1 MKNILYMIII
11 ALTFTACTPSSLD
24 IASTKEISIKIDSQ
38 PYLFS
43 KDIKSAKRLGF
54 QKMDIYQYS
63 ALSSDGGLLFCEN
76 VTMDLEYE
84 FMYGSITTL
93 KYIFDVIK
101 TNIIYSSG
109 STLLI
114 QLRLVTGDY
123 INLLADKSG
132 FQEMQYVYGFSNQE
146 LLSIASNL
154 KAENYELKEAVRLKG
169 SITEWTQTKLI
180 LQPLIKPMFNRRSPF

>member
-1 MKNILYMIII
+1 MKKIIILTII
-11 ALTFTACTPSSLD
+11 ALIFNGCTPSSLD
-24 IASTKEISIKIDSQ
+24 VSSTKEISIKIDSHS
-38 PYLFS
+38 YMFS
-43 KDIKSAKRLGF
+43 KDIKSVKSLGF

-63 ALSSDGGLLFCEN
+63 ALASDGGLLFCEN

-84 FMYGSITTL
+84 FMHGSVTTL
-93 KYIFDVIK
+93 KYIFDVSK

-114 QLRLVTGDY
+114 QLRLVSGDY

-132 FQEMQYVYGFSNQE
+132 FQEMQYVYGFSNKE

-154 KAENYELKEAVRLKG
+154 KVGHYELQNVVRLKG
-169 SITEWTQTKLI
+169 SVTEWTQVKLL
-180 LQPLIKPMFNRRSPF
+180 LQPLIKPMFSRRSPF